1 MSSLYSIH
9 CHIKN
14 FQYYNIANGFR
25 YRTEKLTNYKNA
37 KQITDNINT
46 SVEFESFFYDAVIF
60 ANSIVKNDKVIEW
73 LNRNNYNTILTFGLQ
88 QLDFVKKIVL
98 QANLGSALSVNYEY
112 WSVLIYYVLAL
123 RKAPDEIYQFDYKN
137 KFVSAVLASNTDS
150 KTNEEFNRT
159 ALLLKVAN
167 NGVYTYL
174 RLLFSS
180 NIILNGDSLNVRQ
193 LKRWNSYD
201 ISKIK
206 EFFLCFNYLMT
217 TNYDLLLEKITSKNI
232 YHLHGS
238 FSRNPKRVLY
248 ESLGVIYNAKKY
260 DLSTI
265 VIGDYFLAKSFYQ
278 VAAKVASN
286 NKINTKIDA
295 YDDMMKEAIR
305 IGNTDVVVVF
315 GLGIDNDY
323 HILRSIQIEM
333 VQNKCNNPNIIY
345 CYYSDQDR
353 NDFINLYKKK
363 SYINHVAFLIN
374 TLPAE
379 LSNHILDKVSVSII
393 DSKEIIKNLFVS
405 TEK

>member
-174 RLLFSS
+174 HLLFSS

-353 NDFINLYKKK
+353 NDFINLYKKCITY
-363 SYINHVAFLIN
+363 S
-374 TLPAE
+374 PE

>member
-1 MSSLYSIH
+1 M
-9 CHIKN
+9 
-14 FQYYNIANGFR
+14 
-25 YRTEKLTNYKNA
+25 
-37 KQITDNINT
+37 
-46 SVEFESFFYDAVIF
+46 
-60 ANSIVKNDKVIEW
+60 
-73 LNRNNYNTILTFGLQ
+73 
-88 QLDFVKKIVL
+88 
-98 QANLGSALSVNYEY
+98 
-112 WSVLIYYVLAL
+112 
-123 RKAPDEIYQFDYKN
+123 
-137 KFVSAVLASNTDS
+137 
-150 KTNEEFNRT
+150 
-159 ALLLKVAN
+159 
-167 NGVYTYL
+167 
-174 RLLFSS
+174 
-180 NIILNGDSLNVRQ
+180 
-193 LKRWNSYD
+193 
-201 ISKIK
+201 
-206 EFFLCFNYLMT
+206 
-217 TNYDLLLEKITSKNI
+217 
-232 YHLHGS
+232 HGS

-353 NDFINLYKKK
+353 NDFINLYKKCIT
-363 SYINHVAFLIN
+363 Y
-374 TLPAE
+374 LPE